1 MYCTYA
7 VLCSR
12 VISHPPP
19 PPPHP
24 LLHQN
29 GGIKKYKDFKKSGHI
44 LVLINQFTQVKQI
57 SYQIPA

>member
-19 PPPHP
+19 HPHP
-24 LLHQN
+24 LPHQN
-29 GGIKKYKDFKKSGHI
+29 GGIKTYKDLKKSGHI

>member
-19 PPPHP
+19 P
-24 LLHQN
+24 HQN
-29 GGIKKYKDFKKSGHI
+29 GGIKKYKDLKKSGHI

>member
-12 VISHPPP
+12 VISHTP

-24 LLHQN
+24 LPHQN
-29 GGIKKYKDFKKSGHI
+29 GGIKTYKDFKKSGHI